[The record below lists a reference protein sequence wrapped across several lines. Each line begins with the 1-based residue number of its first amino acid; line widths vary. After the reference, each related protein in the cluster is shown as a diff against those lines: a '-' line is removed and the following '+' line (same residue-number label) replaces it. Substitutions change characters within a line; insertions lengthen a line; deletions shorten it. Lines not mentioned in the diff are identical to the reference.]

1 VTVSGADQFR
11 YDGRRAVVVGGATG
25 MGAAAAHL
33 LADLGAEI
41 VVLDVQDV
49 PYDVAQAVRVDLR
62 SVPSIDAALDQI
74 GGPIDAL
81 FACAGIADG
90 GVGLMQVNFIGHRHL
105 IETAIERELLPAGS
119 AIAGI
124 ASIGGLGWDRN
135 TKLIRDLLET
145 AGFDAATEWI
155 ATRPELA
162 SYTFSKQAMIAYCA
176 WRAPA
181 LLRQGIRINCI
192 APGPTMT
199 PLMDAT
205 QMWRDFEADYRQ
217 VMGVGGATA
226 EQQAAPLVFLN
237 SDAAEFVSG
246 TVLNVD
252 AGYVGGGTMGA
263 IPAAVVDMLAP
274 PIG

>member
-1 VTVSGADQFR
+1 MSGIEQFR
-11 YDGRRAVVVGGATG
+11 YDGKRAVVVGAATG
-25 MGAAAAHL
+25 MGAATAHL
-33 LADLGAEI
+33 LAELGAE
-41 VVLDVQDV
+41 VVALDVQDI
-49 PYDVAQAVRVDLR
+49 PYAVARSARVDLR
-62 SVPSIDAALDQI
+62 SAASIDAVLEEV

-81 FACAGIADG
+81 FACAGIATDG
-90 GVGLMQVNFIGHRHL
+90 VPLMQVNFIGHRHL
-105 IETAIERELLPAGS
+105 IETAVARGLLPFGS
-119 AIAGI
+119 AIAAI

-135 TKLIRDLLET
+135 TKVIRDFLET
-145 AGFDAATEWI
+145 PDFDAGTEWI
-155 ATRPELA
+155 EARPELA
-162 SYTFSKQAMIAYCA
+162 HYTFSKQTMIGYCA

-205 QMWRDFEADYRQ
+205 QMWRDFETDYRN
-217 VMGVGGATA
+217 VMGVGGSSA

-237 SDAAEFVSG
+237 SDAAAFVSG

-263 IPAAVVDMLAP
+263 ISAAVVDMLAP

>member
-1 VTVSGADQFR
+1 MGIEQFR
-11 YDGRRAVVVGGATG
+11 YDGRRAVIVGGATG
-25 MGAAAAHL
+25 IGAATATL
-33 LADLGAEI
+33 LAELGAEV

-49 PYDVAQAVRVDLR
+49 AYDVSRSVRVDLR
-62 SVPSIDAALDQI
+62 NESSIDAALDEV

-90 GVGLMQVNFIGHRHL
+90 TIDLMQVNFLGHRQF
-105 IETAIERELLPAGS
+105 IETAVERAYLPAGS
-119 AIAGI
+119 AIAAI

-135 TKLIRDLLET
+135 TKLIRDFLET
-145 AGFDAATEWI
+145 PDFDAGVAWVDVH
-155 ATRPELA
+155 PELA
-162 SYTFSKQAMIAYCA
+162 TYGFSKQAMIAYCA

-199 PLMDAT
+199 PLMNAT
-205 QMWRDFEADYRQ
+205 QLWLDFEVDYRQ

-237 SDAAEFVSG
+237 SDAAAFVSG

-252 AGYVGGGTMGA
+252 AGYVGGGTMGS
-263 IPAAVVDMLAP
+263 ISAAVVEMLAP
-274 PIG
+274 PTG

>member
-1 VTVSGADQFR
+1 VSGVEQFR
-11 YDGRRAVVVGGATG
+11 YDGKRAVIVGGATG

-33 LADLGAEI
+33 LADLGAE
-41 VVLDVQDV
+41 VVALDVQDI
-49 PYDVAQAVRVDLR
+49 PYAVDQSVHVDLR
-62 SVPSIDAALDQI
+62 SPASIDAALDQV
-74 GGPIDAL
+74 GGPIHAL
-81 FACAGIADG
+81 FACAGIAVDG
-90 GVGLMQVNFIGHRHL
+90 LDLMKINFIGHRHL
-105 IETAIERELLPAGS
+105 IETAIARGLLPSGS
-119 AIAGI
+119 AIAAI
-124 ASIGGLGWDRN
+124 ASIGGLGWDRA
-135 TKLIRDLLET
+135 TKLIRDFLDT
-145 AGFDAATEWI
+145 PDFDAAAAWI
-155 ATRPELA
+155 EARPELA
-162 SYTFSKQAMIAYCA
+162 HYTFSKQVMIAYCA
-176 WRAPA
+176 YRAPA

-205 QMWRDFEADYRQ
+205 QLWRDFEADYHN

-237 SDAAEFVSG
+237 SDAAAFVSG

>member
-1 VTVSGADQFR
+1 MSGADQFR
-11 YDGRRAVVVGGATG
+11 YDGKRAVVVGGATG

-33 LADLGAEI
+33 LADLGAE
-41 VVLDVQDV
+41 VVALDVQDI
-49 PYDVAQAVRVDLR
+49 PYDVSRAAHVDLR
-62 SVPSIDAALDQI
+62 SVASIDAALDEI

-81 FACAGIADG
+81 FSCAGIATDG
-90 GVGLMQVNFIGHRHL
+90 VPLMQVNFLGHRHL
-105 IETAIERELLPAGS
+105 IETAVARGLLPEGS
-119 AIAGI
+119 AIAAI
-124 ASIGGLGWDRN
+124 ASIGGLGWDRA
-135 TKLIRDLLET
+135 TKLIRDFLET
-145 AGFDAATEWI
+145 PDFDAGTEWI
-155 ATRPELA
+155 AARPELA
-162 SYTFSKQAMIAYCA
+162 HYTFSKQVMIAYCA

-181 LLRQGIRINCI
+181 LLRQGIRINSI

-205 QMWRDFEADYRQ
+205 QIWRDFETDYRQ

-237 SDAAEFVSG
+237 SDAASFISG

-263 IPAAVVDMLAP
+263 ISAAVVDMLAP
-274 PIG
+274 PVG

>member
-1 VTVSGADQFR
+1 
-11 YDGRRAVVVGGATG
+11 
-25 MGAAAAHL
+25 
-33 LADLGAEI
+33 
-41 VVLDVQDV
+41 
-49 PYDVAQAVRVDLR
+49 
-62 SVPSIDAALDQI
+62 
-74 GGPIDAL
+74 
-81 FACAGIADG
+81 
-90 GVGLMQVNFIGHRHL
+90 MQVNFIGHRHL
-105 IETAIERELLPAGS
+105 IETAIEHGLMSAGS

-124 ASIGGLGWDRN
+124 ASIGGLGWDRK
-135 TKLIRDLLET
+135 TKVIRDFLET
-145 AGFDAATEWI
+145 PDFDTATRWI
-155 ATRPELA
+155 EDRPELA

-181 LLRQGIRINCI
+181 LLQQGIRINCI

-205 QMWRDFEADYRQ
+205 QMWRDFESDYRQ

-237 SDAAEFVSG
+237 SAAAAFVSG

>member
-1 VTVSGADQFR
+1 MSGVEQFR
-11 YDGRRAVVVGGATG
+11 YDGKRAVIVGGATG

-33 LADLGAEI
+33 LADLGAQ
-41 VVLDVQDV
+41 VVALDVQDI
-49 PYDVAQAVRVDLR
+49 PYDVARSARVDLR
-62 SVPSIDAALDQI
+62 NVASIDAALDEI
-74 GGPIDAL
+74 GGPIDAI
-81 FACAGIADG
+81 FACAGIADD
-90 GVGLMQVNFIGHRHL
+90 GVPLMQVNFIGHRHL
-105 IETAIERELLPAGS
+105 IETAIARELLPPGS

-124 ASIGGLGWDRN
+124 ASIGGLGWDRS
-135 TKLIRDLLET
+135 TKLIREFLEI
-145 AGFDAATEWI
+145 GDYDAATEWI
-155 ATRPELA
+155 AARPELA
-162 SYTFSKQAMIAYCA
+162 SYTFSKQVLIAYCA

-181 LLRQGIRINCI
+181 LMRRGIRINCI

-205 QMWRDFEADYRQ
+205 QMWRDFEADYRE

-237 SDAAEFVSG
+237 SDAAAFVSG

-252 AGYVGGGTMGA
+252 AGYVGGGTMGS
-263 IPAAVVDMLAP
+263 ISAAVVDMLAP

>member
-1 VTVSGADQFR
+1 MGIEQFR
-11 YDGRRAVVVGGATG
+11 YDGKRAVIVGGATG
-25 MGAAAAHL
+25 MGAAAAAL
-33 LADLGAEI
+33 LAELGADL
-41 VVLDVQDV
+41 VVLDVQHV
-49 PYDVAQAVRVDLR
+49 AYDVSQSVRVDLR
-62 SVPSIDAALDQI
+62 SQSSIDAALDEV

-81 FACAGIADG
+81 FSCAGIADG
-90 GVGLMQVNFIGHRHL
+90 TIDLMQVNFIGHRHF
-105 IETAIERELLPAGS
+105 IETAVERGYLPAGS
-119 AIAGI
+119 AIAAI
-124 ASIGGLGWDRN
+124 ASIGGLGWDRS
-135 TKLIRDLLET
+135 TKLIRDFLET
-145 AGFDAATEWI
+145 ADFDAAVAWMEGH
-155 ATRPELA
+155 PELA
-162 SYTFSKQAMIAYCA
+162 NYMFSKQAMIAYCA
-176 WRAPA
+176 WRGPA

-199 PLMDAT
+199 PLMNAT
-205 QMWRDFEADYRQ
+205 QMWLDFEADYRQ

-237 SDAAEFVSG
+237 SDAAAFVNG

>member
-1 VTVSGADQFR
+1 MGIEQFR
-11 YDGRRAVVVGGATG
+11 YDGKRAVIVGGATG
-25 MGAAAAHL
+25 MGAASAAL
-33 LADLGAEI
+33 LAELGAEL

-49 PYDVAQAVRVDLR
+49 AYDVSKFVRVDLR
-62 SVPSIDAALDQI
+62 SRASIDAALDDV

-81 FACAGIADG
+81 FACAGIATDG
-90 GVGLMQVNFIGHRHL
+90 VPLMQVNFIGHRHL
-105 IETAIERELLPAGS
+105 IETAIARGLLPHGS

-135 TKLIRDLLET
+135 TKLIRDFLET
-145 AGFDAATEWI
+145 DGFDAGTEWI
-155 ATRPELA
+155 EAHPELA
-162 SYTFSKQAMIAYCA
+162 HYTFSKQAMIAYCA

-205 QMWRDFEADYRQ
+205 QMWKDFETDYRQ
-217 VMGVGGATA
+217 VMGVGGSTA

-237 SDAAEFVSG
+237 SDAASFVSG

-252 AGYVGGGTMGA
+252 AGYVGGGTMGS
-263 IPAAVVDMLAP
+263 ISAAVVDMLAP

>member
-1 VTVSGADQFR
+1 MGIEQFR
-11 YDGRRAVVVGGATG
+11 YDGKRAVIVGGATG
-25 MGAAAAHL
+25 MGAAAAAL
-33 LADLGAEI
+33 LAELGAEL

-49 PYDVAQAVRVDLR
+49 TYDVSKSVRVDLR
-62 SVPSIDAALDQI
+62 SQASIDAALDEVD
-74 GGPIDAL
+74 GPIDAL
-81 FACAGIADG
+81 FSCAGIATDG
-90 GVGLMQVNFIGHRHL
+90 VPLMQVNFLGHRHF
-105 IETAIERELLPAGS
+105 IETAVARGYMPEGS

-124 ASIGGLGWDRN
+124 ASIGGLGWDRS
-135 TKLIRDLLET
+135 TKLIRDFLET
-145 AGFDAATEWI
+145 DDFDAGTEWI
-155 ATRPELA
+155 EAHPELA
-162 SYTFSKQAMIAYCA
+162 NYMFSKQALIAYCA

-205 QMWRDFEADYRQ
+205 QMWQDFETDYRQ

-237 SDAAEFVSG
+237 SDAASFVSG

-252 AGYVGGGTMGA
+252 AGYVGGGTMGS
-263 IPAAVVDMLAP
+263 ISAAVVDMLAP

>member
-1 VTVSGADQFR
+1 
-11 YDGRRAVVVGGATG
+11 
-25 MGAAAAHL
+25 
-33 LADLGAEI
+33 
-41 VVLDVQDV
+41 
-49 PYDVAQAVRVDLR
+49 
-62 SVPSIDAALDQI
+62 
-74 GGPIDAL
+74 
-81 FACAGIADG
+81 
-90 GVGLMQVNFIGHRHL
+90 
-105 IETAIERELLPAGS
+105 
-119 AIAGI
+119 
-124 ASIGGLGWDRN
+124 
-135 TKLIRDLLET
+135 
-145 AGFDAATEWI
+145 
-155 ATRPELA
+155 
-162 SYTFSKQAMIAYCA
+162 MIAYCA

-237 SDAAEFVSG
+237 SEAAAFVSG

-252 AGYVGGGTMGA
+252 AGYVGGGTMGS
-263 IPAAVVDMLAP
+263 IPAAVVEMLAP

>member
-1 VTVSGADQFR
+1 
-11 YDGRRAVVVGGATG
+11 
-25 MGAAAAHL
+25 M
-33 LADLGAEI
+33 
-41 VVLDVQDV
+41 
-49 PYDVAQAVRVDLR
+49 R
-62 SVPSIDAALDQI
+62 SSR
-74 GGPIDAL
+74 
-81 FACAGIADG
+81 CAGIADD
-90 GVGLMQVNFIGHRHL
+90 GVPLMQVNFIGHRHL
-105 IETAIERELLPAGS
+105 IETAIARELLPPGS

-124 ASIGGLGWDRN
+124 ASIGGLGWDRS
-135 TKLIRDLLET
+135 TKLIREFLEI
-145 AGFDAATEWI
+145 GDYDAATEWI
-155 ATRPELA
+155 AARARTRALHVLEA
-162 SYTFSKQAMIAYCA
+162 GDD
-176 WRAPA
+176 R
-181 LLRQGIRINCI
+181 LLRVACPCADAPGIRINCI

-237 SDAAEFVSG
+237 SDAAAFVSG

-263 IPAAVVDMLAP
+263 ISAAVVDMLAP

>member
-1 VTVSGADQFR
+1 MSGAEQFR
-11 YDGRRAVVVGGATG
+11 YDGRRAVIVGGATG
-25 MGAAAAHL
+25 MGAATAHL
-33 LADLGAEI
+33 LADLGAEV
-41 VVLDVQDV
+41 VVLDVQDI
-49 PYDVAQAVRVDLR
+49 PYPADQTARVDLR
-62 SVPSIDAALDQI
+62 SGASIDAALDEI
-74 GGPIDAL
+74 GGPID
-81 FACAGIADG
+81 
-90 GVGLMQVNFIGHRHL
+90 GVPLMQVNFIGHRHL
-105 IETAIERELLPAGS
+105 IETAIARDLLPSGS
-119 AIAGI
+119 AIAAI

-135 TKLIRDLLET
+135 TKVIRDFLET
-145 AGFDAATEWI
+145 ADFAAATEWI
-155 ATRPELA
+155 EARPELA
-162 SYTFSKQAMIAYCA
+162 SYTFSKQVMIAYCA

-205 QMWRDFEADYRQ
+205 QIWRDFEADYRN
-217 VMGVGGATA
+217 VMGIGGASA

-237 SDAAEFVSG
+237 SDAAAFVSG

>member
-1 VTVSGADQFR
+1 MTGADQFR
-11 YDGRRAVVVGGATG
+11 YDGKRAVIVGGATG
-25 MGAAAAHL
+25 MGAAAAQL
-33 LADLGAEI
+33 LTDLGAEV

-49 PYDVAQAVRVDLR
+49 PYPAARTARVDLR
-62 SVPSIDAALDQI
+62 SVASIDAALDDI

-81 FACAGIADG
+81 FACAGIATDG
-90 GVGLMQVNFIGHRHL
+90 VPLMQVNFIGHRHL
-105 IETAIERELLPAGS
+105 IETAVARGLLPSGS

-135 TKLIRDLLET
+135 TKLIRDFLET
-145 AGFDAATEWI
+145 ADFDAATEWI
-155 ATRPELA
+155 VARPELA
-162 SYTFSKQAMIAYCA
+162 QYTFSKQAMIAYCA

-205 QMWRDFEADYRQ
+205 QMWRDFEADYRN

-237 SDAAEFVSG
+237 SDAAAFVSG

>member
-1 VTVSGADQFR
+1 MGGAEQFR

-25 MGAAAAHL
+25 MGASAARL
-33 LADLGAEI
+33 LAELGAE
-41 VVLDVQDV
+41 VVALDLQEI
-49 PYDVAQAVRVDLR
+49 PYDVDRSVHVDLR
-62 SVPSIDAALDQI
+62 RVASIDAALDEV

-81 FACAGIADG
+81 FACAGIATDG
-90 GVGLMQVNFIGHRHL
+90 VPLMQVNFIGHRHL
-105 IETAIERELLPAGS
+105 IETAIERALLPAGS
-119 AIAGI
+119 AIAAI
-124 ASIGGLGWDRN
+124 ASIGGLGWDRT
-135 TKLIRDLLET
+135 TKVIRDFLET
-145 AGFDAATEWI
+145 PDFDAGTEWI
-155 ATRPELA
+155 AARPELA
-162 SYTFSKQAMIAYCA
+162 TYTFSKQVMIAYCA

-181 LLRQGIRINCI
+181 FLRQGIRINCI

-205 QMWRDFEADYRQ
+205 QLWRDFEADYRN
-217 VMGVGGATA
+217 VMGVGGATP

-237 SDAAEFVSG
+237 SDAAAFVNG